1 MNRELT
7 EKQNSIYE
15 FIVDRVQRH
24 GIPPTLTEIADAFGL
39 SSASGVAD
47 HLNALER
54 KGFIRRRPGMSR
66 GIELMRTRHRRLPVE
81 AGASPALRVPVLGSI
96 PARKRLSLARPTG
109 QHLLLDR
116 RVTPGAAMAVRVEIE
131 NLEKHGILDGDY
143 LILAQN
149 TASRPGSLAVAHLSN
164 GTTLVDV
171 LTGGGRVRRVDT
183 HTEMRDGYEVLGN
196 VVAVLRSMNG
206 IEEETRQ

>member
-15 FIVDRVQRH
+15 FIVDRVQGG

-66 GIELMRTRHRRLPVE
+66 GIELIAARRSRHPARESVS
-81 AGASPALRVPVLGSI
+81 AALRVPVLGSI

-109 QHLLLDR
+109 RHLVLDR
-116 RVTPGAAMAVRVEIE
+116 RVTPGAAMAVRVELE

-143 LILAQN
+143 LILGQSKRS
-149 TASRPGSLAVAHLSN
+149 TPGSLAVARLGN
-164 GTTLVDV
+164 GTTLVEV
-171 LTGGGRVRRVDT
+171 LTARGRVRRVDT
-183 HTEMRDGYEVLGN
+183 QTEMRDGYEVLGN

-206 IEEETRQ
+206 IEEEDRQ

>member
-1 MNRELT
+1 MNIELT

-15 FIVDRVQRH
+15 FIVDRVQSR

-54 KGFIRRRPGMSR
+54 KGFIRRRPRMSR
-66 GIELMRTRHRRLPVE
+66 GIELTALGGNRDPGNEKV
-81 AGASPALRVPVLGSI
+81 PATLRVPVLGSI
-96 PARKRLSLARPTG
+96 PAPERLSLSRPTG
-109 QHLLLDR
+109 RHLVLDR
-116 RVTPGAAMAVRVEIE
+116 RVTPGAAMAVRVELE
-131 NLEKHGILDGDY
+131 NLEAHGILEGDY
-143 LILAQN
+143 LILGLGK
-149 TASRPGSLAVAHLSN
+149 ASRPGSLAVARLRN
-164 GTTLVDV
+164 ATTLVEV
-171 LTGGGRVRRVDT
+171 LTAHGRVRRVDT
-183 HTEMRDGYEVLGN
+183 HKELRDGYEVVGN